1 MAEKKL
7 DKIELITNR
16 IEELKGLIA
25 MAILKN
31 SPELRLLKHSLMI
44 NQKILYLLQLGHD
57 ISFYKISESYNTLDP
72 SGFFL
77 SPTEITNPFLSV
89 MN

>member
-1 MAEKKL
+1 MANKSL
-7 DKIELITNR
+7 DKISLITKR
-16 IEELKGLIA
+16 IEELEGLIA
-25 MAILKN
+25 TAILRN

-44 NQKILYLLQLGHD
+44 NQRILYLLQIGHE
-57 ISFYKISESYNTLDP
+57 ISFYKISDSYNTLDP